1 MSDPA
6 LDYRSLALAGVVQ
19 AAALVQARAHGAQA
33 NGMANPGL
41 GAAAVAAVRHP
52 IRSRHAENLA
62 EIFPDPKALA
72 PGVHL
77 AIELM
82 SSKPRDLDIL
92 RYSLQLIDL
101 AGRLKRDRSVL
112 ERLGRLL
119 DDLPVDPLDAQYAAV
134 YQGSISTLGQRIE
147 VRGNPDL
154 LRQESVADEI
164 RTLLLGG
171 VRFAWLWQQLGGR
184 RWQLVLQRRQAL
196 QALQAL
202 EAALEDPEVLH

>member
-1 MSDPA
+1 MPDSA

-19 AAALVQARAHGAQA
+19 AAALVQARAHGRD
-33 NGMANPGL
+33 GPGL

-52 IRSRHAENLA
+52 IRSRHPENTA
-62 EIFPDPKALA
+62 EIFPDPAALA
-72 PGVHL
+72 PGVEL

-82 SSKPRDLDIL
+82 SSKPKDLEIL

-101 AGRLKRDRSVL
+101 AGRLKRHKAVL

-119 DDLPVDPLDAQYAAV
+119 DDLPVDPLDSQYAAV

-154 LRQESVADEI
+154 LRQETVANEI

-184 RWQLVLQRRQAL
+184 RWQLVLQRNGVL
-196 QALQAL
+196 QALQSLA
-202 EAALEDPEVLH
+202 AALKDRTVIH